1 MFPAL
6 QSCELMKMG
15 IPMVTTTYKGVTLS
29 AHAVRNGARAPSFV
43 GVLMTP
49 GRGDFAAGDDGKARR
64 MERRNARSAKRSFL
78 ASC

>member
-1 MFPAL
+1 
-6 QSCELMKMG
+6 
-15 IPMVTTTYKGVTLS
+15 
-29 AHAVRNGARAPSFV
+29 
-43 GVLMTP
+43 VLMTP

>member
-29 AHAVRNGARAPSFV
+29 AHAVRNGAPMPVHSAPV
-43 GVLMTP
+43 I
-49 GRGDFAAGDDGKARR
+49 RGDFAAGNAGKARR
-64 MERRNARSAKRSFL
+64 SHRRAAISAKRSFL
-78 ASC
+78 LSC